1 MLFLSTLSLR
11 RATRRSQEIHGQQ
24 AISIHALLAESDALR
39 AWAAT
44 ESRYFYPRSPCG
56 ERPQPQQRRGR
67 RLVISIHALLAESDG
82 GSNKHKGQALE
93 ISIHALLAESDDQA
107 SASAAA
113 AKISIHALLAES
125 DIKIPPDVTF
135 KDVFLSTLSLRRAT
149 LDSWVFCKISPIS
162 IHALLA
168 ESDVTRSPDIAN
180 RMRISIHALLAESDV
195 AAQFYRAA
203 GRAISIHALLAES
216 DCRPDQHRD
225 APPKFLSTLSLRRAT
240 GRGIK
245 LPAQMGFLSTLS
257 LRRATVRKLD
267 GGGAGGFLSTLS
279 LRRATCSS
287 AAPSVTALISIHAL
301 LAESDGIK

>member
-1 MLFLSTLSLR
+1 MSRCTVAGSCRFLSTLSLR
-11 RATRRSQEIHGQQ
+11 RATPVTAQGSFTAG
-24 AISIHALLAESDALR
+24 ISIHALLAESDPEKPR
-39 AWAAT
+39 NT
-44 ESRYFYPRSPCG
+44 RTTSYFYPRSPCG

-180 RMRISIHALLAESDV
+180 RMRISIHALLAESD
-195 AAQFYRAA
+195 
-203 GRAISIHALLAES
+203 
-216 DCRPDQHRD
+216 
-225 APPKFLSTLSLRRAT
+225 
-240 GRGIK
+240 
-245 LPAQMGFLSTLS
+245 
-257 LRRATVRKLD
+257 
-267 GGGAGGFLSTLS
+267 
-279 LRRATCSS
+279 
-287 AAPSVTALISIHAL
+287 
-301 LAESDGIK
+301 